1 MNEFE
6 IVTTID
12 RPVEA
17 VWAFLQDFTRIPE
30 WNPQITE
37 VRRPIDGPFAVGSTV
52 VYVGKFL
59 GRAFESPSQ
68 CTELIANQRRV
79 NKSTGGPFQLEVEDT
94 LQPVEGGTKLTSV
107 YRGESH
113 GFAKLAEP
121 VVVRLAKKQFETAAE
136 NMKALLE
143 VDVANAP

>member
-12 RPVEA
+12 RPVEV
-17 VWAFLQDFTRIPE
+17 VWAFLQDFDRIPE
-30 WNPQITE
+30 WNPQISE
-37 VRRPIDGPFAVGSTV
+37 VRRPSGEAGVVGSTV

-59 GRAFESPSQ
+59 GHKFESPSQ
-68 CTELIANQRRV
+68 CTELIPNERRV
-79 NKSTGGPFQLEVEDT
+79 NKSTGGPFQLEVEDI
-94 LQPVEGGTKLTSV
+94 LMPVEGGTKLTSIF
-107 YRGESH
+107 RGESH

-121 VVVRLAKKQFETAAE
+121 VMVRLAKKQFEAAAE

-143 VDVANAP
+143 AKAEVI